1 MDVDQSAIID
11 GAYGEGMT
19 VTSAMKGLAPT
30 TIDTL
35 TDVVLNDNWGEYVG
49 KIENLGLVSGDDP
62 TVNYVQLPMETT
74 QWGEG
79 FTQDDYKALVKAMF
93 DGTITVSNDVTALP
107 TVSEFVDLQDLGSI
121 K

>member
-1 MDVDQSAIID
+1 
-11 GAYGEGMT
+11 
-19 VTSAMKGLAPT
+19 
-30 TIDTL
+30 
-35 TDVVLNDNWGEYVG
+35 
-49 KIENLGLVSGDDP
+49 
-62 TVNYVQLPMETT
+62 METT